1 MALSK
6 DQILAAA
13 SGFRREEV
21 EVPEWGG
28 SVWVRE
34 MAAAERDQWEG
45 TMVSRQGAER
55 FKNLRA
61 LVVCLTVCDAD
72 GKRLFTDGEIEQVG
86 KLPVSGIDRVFEAAS
101 KLNRL
106 TKQDVEELEK
116 N

>member
-86 KLPVSGIDRVFEAAS
+86 RRGYRYHQSDRVLRFRPDGEDVRHH
-101 KLNRL
+101 RL
-106 TKQDVEELEK
+106 ARHH
-116 N
+116 